1 VRPFEGELTMD
12 SSSRGFDKPVVISGG
27 LAVDDRGEVGF
38 VNDFSFQGV
47 KRFYMVSNHRAGF
60 IRAWHGHRKEGKYV
74 TAVVGS
80 AIVGAV
86 RIDNWESPSRE
97 LSVDRFVLSA
107 RKPSVLFIPP
117 GYANGFMSLTDD
129 LKLMFFSTSTLEESI
144 ADDIRFDSRLWDAW
158 QVAER

>member
-1 VRPFEGELTMD
+1 MD
-12 SSSRGFDKPVVISGG
+12 SSSKGFDEPVMMSGG

-47 KRFYMVSNHRAGF
+47 KRFYTVSNHRAGF

-80 AIVGAV
+80 AVVGAV
-86 RIDNWESPSRE
+86 RIDDWEKPSRE
-97 LSVDRFVLSA
+97 LSVERFVLSA
-107 RKPSVLFIPP
+107 RKPSVLLIPP

-129 LKLMFFSTSTLEESI
+129 LKLMFFSTLTLEES
-144 ADDIRFDSRLWDAW
+144 ARDDVRFDSRLWDVW